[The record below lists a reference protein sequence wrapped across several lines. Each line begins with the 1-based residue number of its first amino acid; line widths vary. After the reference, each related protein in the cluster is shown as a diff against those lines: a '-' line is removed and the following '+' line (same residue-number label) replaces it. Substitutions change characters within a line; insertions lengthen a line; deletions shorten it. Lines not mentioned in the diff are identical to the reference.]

1 MSNAHSGHTHFSRRQ
16 DPSSCNVLPLVL
28 GMSQCNHNSPSSNR
42 FPDISPPDT
51 QPTDT
56 LISSTSSVSSQWLPT
71 TYQAAP
77 AYTPSLSSNFLV
89 DEFPQP
95 RTTQFVDMLETR
107 SSGVRIAYPSP
118 TGPAPH
124 PPTSFLPPY
133 PSNTVLSSTCHHSPI
148 SPSPLSHIAH
158 SALAISNSTP
168 DTGIPRRAVA
178 GSLDPSTGIFYR
190 TPEPPRLRTA
200 QACEKCRVRKAKCS
214 GEHPACQRCLLRGLA
229 CIYAPEGRIRG
240 PTKPKV
246 KPLTVVSPS
255 ESRPTRRNMNRSSS
269 NGSSSSTSSPT
280 SSTSVSSQNQS
291 LASPP
296 DSEATPKQTSR
307 RRTGSCSDVI
317 SDHLP
322 FGVPDEDSPAKI
334 RRRSLVIDTSV
345 RLPDES
351 ISPSS
356 LVLGASKINGEDTSE
371 RSNGSRDC
379 FPPTTPLPISP
390 ITPPTFTP
398 ASSTGS
404 PVTPG
409 FHPSLGLV
417 TSGSQPAT
425 YAQPSSSSCLPLTP
439 SLYDDYFTQDNGE
452 LDFGYNISSF
462 GANPTLHRQS
472 ASTQAID
479 SKTGATI
486 DIEGAFGEYLDW
498 ACLKDVRE
506 HREGDLSDMETL
518 FNSA

>member
-1 MSNAHSGHTHFSRRQ
+1 
-16 DPSSCNVLPLVL
+16 
-28 GMSQCNHNSPSSNR
+28 
-42 FPDISPPDT
+42 
-51 QPTDT
+51 
-56 LISSTSSVSSQWLPT
+56 
-71 TYQAAP
+71 
-77 AYTPSLSSNFLV
+77 
-89 DEFPQP
+89 
-95 RTTQFVDMLETR
+95 MLETR
-107 SSGVRIAYPSP
+107 SSGVRIAYPPP

-124 PPTSFLPPY
+124 PSTPFLPPY

-148 SPSPLSHIAH
+148 SPSPLSHLAH

-168 DTGIPRRAVA
+168 DTGVPRRAVA

-246 KPLTVVSPS
+246 KPLTVVSPP
-255 ESRPTRRNMNRSSS
+255 ESRSTRRNTNRSSS

-280 SSTSVSSQNQS
+280 SSMSVSSQSQS

-296 DSEATPKQTSR
+296 VSEATSEQTSR
-307 RRTGSCSDVI
+307 RRTGSCSEAI
-317 SDHLP
+317 SDHSP
-322 FGVPDEDSPAKI
+322 FGVVDGDSATKT

-345 RLPDES
+345 RLPDQS

-356 LVLGASKINGEDTSE
+356 LVLDASKVNGADTNE
-371 RSNGSRDC
+371 RNNSNRDC
-379 FPPTTPLPISP
+379 FPPTTPIPVSP
-390 ITPPTFTP
+390 ITSPTFTP

-409 FHPSLGLV
+409 FHPSAGLV
-417 TSGSQPAT
+417 TSGSRPIT
-425 YAQPSSSSCLPLTP
+425 YAQPNSSSCLPLTP
-439 SLYDDYFTQDNGE
+439 SLYDDYFTQDNGD
-452 LDFGYNISSF
+452 LDFGYNLPSF
-462 GANPTLHRQS
+462 GANPTLHRQC
-472 ASTQAID
+472 ASTPATD
-479 SKTGATI
+479 SKTGVTM

-498 ACLKDVRE
+498 TYLKDARE
-506 HREGDLSDMETL
+506 HREGDHGDMEAL
-518 FNSA
+518 FNAT